1 MGNNQQ
7 IDKLTNS
14 QLPTPNSPIQNPKS
28 KILASRRPIAIDLFA
43 GAGGFS
49 LGIEQA
55 GFDVLV
61 AVERD
66 PIHAA
71 VYTFNFPQ
79 TKVLCADITTL
90 SSAEIR
96 QVLLAEAHK
105 TRNTRDNIHLVPT
118 THYPLPTTHPEIDLI
133 IGGPPCQGFSI
144 MGKGCVEDERNNL
157 VFHFCRLVTE
167 LQPRYFV
174 MENVPGMLTK
184 RYAEFLSQLI
194 AKFEQG
200 GYCITQ
206 QVQVLDAADFGVP
219 QHRRRLFLIGSREGE
234 TPLTYPKPLDLNKV
248 TVRDAIA
255 DLPDLDDFP
264 ELAKTDDILLTAA
277 QLEALEASASLYAR
291 QMRGLAQNFPDF
303 SVPRLWN
310 RQLLTSCRRTQHQ
323 ENCSDR
329 FNQMSAGQLDTTS
342 RLRRLNLDGLCH
354 TLRAGTGSEGG
365 RHTSPRPI
373 HPTRPRVI
381 SVREAAR
388 LHSFPD
394 WFRFHTTKWH
404 GFRQVGNAVPPRLAR
419 AIAHQAIATL
429 GIIPPIP
436 TEPLELGNTQ
446 LISLKPSEAIQYW
459 GLSKRCYDRRH

>member
-1 MGNNQQ
+1 LGLNSTGGNPNFMGNNQQ
-7 IDKLTNS
+7 IDKLTKS
-14 QLPTPNSPIQNPKS
+14 QLPTTQSKIQKPKS
-28 KILASRRPIAIDLFA
+28 KNLASRRPIAVDLFA

-71 VYTFNFPQ
+71 VYAFNFPQ

-90 SSAEIR
+90 SGAEI
-96 QVLLAEAHK
+96 QQAAFPNPK
-105 TRNTRDNIHLVPT
+105 SKIQNPS
-118 THYPLPTTHPEIDLI
+118 IDLI

-184 RYAEFLSQLI
+184 RYAAFLSQLI

-206 QVQVLDAADFGVP
+206 RVQVLDAADFGVP

-234 TPLTYPKPLDLNKV
+234 TPLTYPKPLDLNQV

-264 ELAKTDDILLTAA
+264 ELAKTDEILLTAA
-277 QLEALEASASLYAR
+277 QLEYLEASASLYAR
-291 QMRGLAQNFPDF
+291 QMRGLEQNFPDF
-303 SVPRLWN
+303 SFPRRWN